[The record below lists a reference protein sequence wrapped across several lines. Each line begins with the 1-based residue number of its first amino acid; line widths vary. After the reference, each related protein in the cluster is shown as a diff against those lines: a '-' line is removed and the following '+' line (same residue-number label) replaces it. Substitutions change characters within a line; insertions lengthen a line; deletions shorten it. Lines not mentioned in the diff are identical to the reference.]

1 MPLTV
6 TGICSL
12 LAYHNVRHIILWQI
26 SVVRRWLDHQ
36 LTAMVLARVVCLIIL
51 GFPYIIYALYQ
62 LNLTFTGNNY
72 MKIAIATL
80 ISSISDS
87 LMYANFSVDSSW
99 FFLKF
104 KIIKTH
110 FLDHFLCVFIYIIM
124 FSSTSKNIL

>member
-1 MPLTV
+1 
-6 TGICSL
+6 
-12 LAYHNVRHIILWQI
+12 
-26 SVVRRWLDHQ
+26 
-36 LTAMVLARVVCLIIL
+36 MVLARVVCLIIL

-99 FFLKF
+99 FFLYLK
-104 KIIKTH
+104 
-110 FLDHFLCVFIYIIM
+110 
-124 FSSTSKNIL
+124 